1 MVSVRISRDILS
13 EIKQE
18 AVAKFLLSD
27 PKPTNK
33 IAMSNQILDAV
44 SKIPYYKAVQDFFAH
59 PDVIA
64 MGQSKAAANSS
75 LGKYLNSFKDTDIAR
90 KIVVGGLKDIHG
102 KPFEFNCELRVPCT
116 MHFVEPYYKALAIHI
131 DMIPEPTKQELI
143 DAVATSLADV
153 QAWEERFKT
162 YTAKTNEIFDA
173 CRTTAQLL
181 SAWPAAEAFLPKAV
195 VAKMQTKVVSQA
207 DLDAKAKREACTSE
221 GLDEHILIANIVS
234 QTSGGGTQGQG
245 SI

>member
-1 MVSVRISRDILS
+1 MVSVRISRDILND
-13 EIKQE
+13 IKQE

-33 IAMSNQILDAV
+33 IEMSNQILDAV
-44 SKIPYYKAVQDFFAH
+44 SKIPYYKAVQDFFAN
-59 PDVIA
+59 PDVVA
-64 MGQSKAAANSS
+64 MALTPATKNSS
-75 LGKYLNSFKDTDIAR
+75 LGQALAKFRDTDVAK
-90 KIVVGGLKDIHG
+90 KIVVGGLKDIQG
-102 KPFEFNCELRVPCT
+102 KPFEFSCELRVPCT
-116 MHFVEPYYKALAIHI
+116 MHFVEPYYKTLAIHI

-143 DAVATSLADV
+143 DAIAASLADV
-153 QAWEERFKT
+153 QAWEERFET
-162 YTAKTNEIFDA
+162 YTAKTSEIFDA

-207 DLDAKAKREACTSE
+207 DLDAKAKREAFTSE